1 MKIGERIRE
10 IRKAQGLTQKE
21 LGHRLGLSY
30 QSIAQWENGLRS
42 PKLETILKIAQALG
56 VRMEDLTGL
65 ETFDTG
71 KRGNKGMIIH
81 AEFRELANAC
91 DNIRATA
98 EKLKR
103 KIDISDMGLFEVYLC
118 KGCTERDGHL
128 FQDGKQLDNCGVQFN
143 QYYLQ
148 QFHGFCEDSYYGTMY
163 FKTTTPGEF
172 VAVPF
177 YS

>member
-1 MKIGERIRE
+1 
-10 IRKAQGLTQKE
+10 
-21 LGHRLGLSY
+21 
-30 QSIAQWENGLRS
+30 
-42 PKLETILKIAQALG
+42 
-56 VRMEDLTGL
+56 
-65 ETFDTG
+65 
-71 KRGNKGMIIH
+71 MIIY

-98 EKLKR
+98 EKLKH

-118 KGCTERDGHL
+118 RGCTERDGHL

>member
-1 MKIGERIRE
+1 
-10 IRKAQGLTQKE
+10 
-21 LGHRLGLSY
+21 
-30 QSIAQWENGLRS
+30 
-42 PKLETILKIAQALG
+42 
-56 VRMEDLTGL
+56 
-65 ETFDTG
+65 
-71 KRGNKGMIIH
+71 MIIYD
-81 AEFRELANAC
+81 EFRELANAC

-103 KIDISDMGLFEVYLC
+103 KIDISDMGLFEAYLC
-118 KGCTERDGHL
+118 KGCTEQDGHL

-148 QFHGFCEDSYYGTMY
+148 QFCGFCEDSYYGTMY

>member
-1 MKIGERIRE
+1 MKTSKRRHDGGGISSIQDHDLRPRNA
-10 IRKAQGLTQKE
+10 RKGSPPGWEKE
-21 LGHRLGLSY
+21 
-30 QSIAQWENGLRS
+30 E
-42 PKLETILKIAQALG
+42 
-56 VRMEDLTGL
+56 
-65 ETFDTG
+65 G
-71 KRGNKGMIIH
+71 KEMIIY

-98 EKLKR
+98 EKLKH
-103 KIDISDMGLFEVYLC
+103 KIDISDMGLFEVYLSR
-118 KGCTERDGHL
+118 GCTERDGHL